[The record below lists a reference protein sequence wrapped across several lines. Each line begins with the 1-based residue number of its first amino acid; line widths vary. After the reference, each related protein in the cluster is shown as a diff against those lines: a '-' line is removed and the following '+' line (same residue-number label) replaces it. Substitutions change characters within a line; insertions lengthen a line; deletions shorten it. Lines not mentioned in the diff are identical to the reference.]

1 MEEWAQLAKLTGSP
15 VVLFFLWVISNQVR
29 NQGEFT
35 AWQIARIR
43 RRLDHVE
50 NAVGSAAKIDP
61 DDKPPAPG
69 YTLFP
74 PLAGRK

>member
-15 VVLFFLWVISNQVR
+15 VVLFFLWVISNQVA
-29 NQGEFT
+29 NMGALN
-35 AWQIARIR
+35 AWEN
-43 RRLDHVE
+43 RRLKRRVEHLE
-50 NAVGSAAKIDP
+50 NAVGSAAKFDA
-61 DDKPPAPG
+61 DDKAPAAT